1 MFLYDVNACV
11 NVPNEGVSCPM
22 LRFVPN
28 EGVNPFT
35 LSGLLRAP
43 RASIGATAPRPR
55 VFLMADDEDMEVE
68 KDTGGDSKQR
78 FVVKKW
84 CVQCLLVALT
94 AVLRGR
100 KRRRAGGVHCL
111 SARIA
116 TAA

>member
-1 MFLYDVNACV
+1 MFHHDVIACV
-11 NVPNEGVSCPM
+11 NVPI
-22 LRFVPN
+22 

-84 CVQCLLVALT
+84 CVHACWSLSRPSCEGASAVELAACT
-94 AVLRGR
+94 A
-100 KRRRAGGVHCL
+100 
-111 SARIA
+111 
-116 TAA
+116 